1 MATGNSYALH
11 INLAARMIALARSGL
26 IFEKSEDH
34 EWLHKAAALAK
45 ANAANFD
52 APRKST
58 SAAEAWV
65 CPVLVA

>member
-1 MATGNSYALH
+1 MTAVNSHALH

-26 IFEKSEDH
+26 TFEKPEDH

-65 CPVLVA
+65 RPFLVA